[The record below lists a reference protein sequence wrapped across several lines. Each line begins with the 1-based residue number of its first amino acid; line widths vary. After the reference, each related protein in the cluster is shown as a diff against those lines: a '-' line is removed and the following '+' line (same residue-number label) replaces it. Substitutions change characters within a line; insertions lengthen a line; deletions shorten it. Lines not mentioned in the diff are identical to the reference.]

1 VLCDLQDE
9 GSETRSPTECVFVC
23 VVCMGVCV
31 CGWVSMCVCVSER
44 VCVCVCVCDCV
55 CCDCVGECVFV
66 SVSMFECV

>member
-44 VCVCVCVCDCV
+44 VCVCVFVIVCVVTVWVNV
-55 CCDCVGECVFV
+55 CLCP
-66 SVSMFECV
+66 